1 MQAVVTVEMPNADA
15 PADELPE
22 LPEPPGG
29 SVSWPRRIQK
39 CHREETERESCSSD
53 DEFEG
58 GPDQGSDADDEADAA
73 PACTPPTT
81 ALNRVRCIVKGVHG
95 GSDREVW
102 IDV

>member
-15 PADELPE
+15 PADELSE

-29 SVSWPRRIQK
+29 SVSWPRCIQK
-39 CHREETERESCSSD
+39 SHCEDTERESCSSD
-53 DEFEG
+53 DKSEG
-58 GPDQGSDADDEADAA
+58 RLDTGSDADDEADAA